1 MQGFE
6 TIEDVMKWLEPMGYE
21 AFWRAAFAQGLL
33 ALEDRRHCDE
43 TLAKGIADFDTV
55 LTVMK
60 SVARDALVE
69 RHGLRYSTTLAPKP
83 TLRIVH

>member
-6 TIEDVMKWLEPMGYE
+6 TIEDVMEWLDPMGYD
-21 AFWRAAFAQGLL
+21 AFWRAAQSQHLL
-33 ALEDRRHCDE
+33 SPEDRQHCDE
-43 TLAKGIADFDTV
+43 TLANGIADFDTV

-60 SVARDALVE
+60 SVARDVLVE
-69 RHGLRYSTTLAPKP
+69 RNGLRYSTTLAPKP